1 MKRTSLPLFWKFS
14 IALVFMVVV
23 FGSINIYFIR
33 NSVYETFETELLKH
47 GTSIAKMVADMATQP
62 LLYDNVTSLNELV
75 SNVKQTDKDI
85 AYILILDG
93 KNNVVAHTFYRAIPK
108 KLIGANVLKPGEAR
122 SIILI
127 ENNNNPD
134 DIVQDI
140 AVPILS
146 MNIGTVRVGFFEEG
160 YQKEVRETTMI
171 FFWMIVIFLVI
182 GIGGAFVFSY
192 IITQPIKTISTTA
205 SGFDLES
212 LNVDRVN
219 KIQFQNK
226 FVLRLK
232 RILRANDELDTLI
245 FTFNEMLRRLTIAY
259 KELQSAQ
266 ESLLQSKKM
275 ASVGTIAAG
284 LAHEINNPIAGLRNS
299 LRMISE
305 KPERYLSNQE
315 YISMMKEAIDKIEK
329 VVNGVLDFS
338 RKHDFVKTEVDI
350 RLVVEEVLMLAAFHL
365 EQSSVSVI
373 KKFPENIPPIMG
385 SANHLEH
392 VILNIVLNSIDA
404 IRERKGSEPE
414 IAGQIIFN
422 IRVNKDELF
431 LEISDNGIGIE
442 PEMLSNIFDPFFT
455 MKKIRHGTG
464 LGLSISYNIIK
475 EHGGDIIAKN
485 RNEGGMQMLI
495 KFPIAT

>member
-1 MKRTSLPLFWKFS
+1 MKKIFLPLFWKFS
-14 IALVFMVVV
+14 IALIFMVVV

-47 GTSIAKMVADMATQP
+47 STSKAKMVADMAIQP
-62 LLYDNVTSLNELV
+62 LLYNNITSLNEMV
-75 SNVKQTDKDI
+75 SNVKQTDKDL

-93 KNNVVAHTFYRAIPK
+93 KNHVIAHTFYKAIPE
-108 KLIGANVLKPGEAR
+108 KLIDANILKPGEAR
-122 SIILI
+122 STVFI
-127 ENNNNPD
+127 ENANNPD
-134 DIVQDI
+134 NIVQDV

-146 MNIGTVRVGFFEEG
+146 VNIGTVRVGFFEAG
-160 YQKEVRETTMI
+160 YQKEVRKTTII
-171 FFWMIVIFLVI
+171 FLWMIVIFLVI
-182 GIGGAFVFSY
+182 GIGGAFIFSY

-205 SGFDLES
+205 SGLDFES
-212 LNVDRVN
+212 LDVDKVN
-219 KIQFQNK
+219 KMQFQNK
-226 FVLRLK
+226 FVLGLK
-232 RILRANDELDTLI
+232 KIIRVDDELDTLI
-245 FTFNEMLRRLTIAY
+245 FTFNEMLRRLTITY

-338 RKHDFVKTEVDI
+338 RKHEFVKTQIDI
-350 RLVVEEVLMLAAFHL
+350 SQVVEEVLMLAAFHL
-365 EQSSVSVI
+365 EQSRISII
-373 KKFPENIPPIMG
+373 KEFPEKIPPIMG

-392 VILNIVLNSIDA
+392 VILNVVLNSIDA
-404 IRERKGSEPE
+404 IGERKTSEPE
-414 IAGQIIFN
+414 IAGQIVFKIW
-422 IRVNKDELF
+422 ISGTELF

-442 PEMLSNIFDPFFT
+442 PEMLSIIFDPFFT

-475 EHGGDIIAKN
+475 EHGGDIVAQN
-485 RNEGGMQMLI
+485 RNEGGMQILI
-495 KFPIAT
+495 KFPMAT